1 MRTVDII
8 GKPQTLTQII
18 RKLQTITKWITYT
31 IAFSGWVVDLA
42 GNIKRFGKVEDL
54 KLHDSGNGKW
64 AVYSNGRQLTN
75 VFFK

>member
-1 MRTVDII
+1 MDIN
-8 GKPQTLTQII
+8 GSMQN
-18 RKLQTITKWITYT
+18 R
-31 IAFSGWVVDLA
+31 
-42 GNIKRFGKVEDL
+42 NIKRFGKVEDL